1 MRVIAALACFA
12 IACTVQATADT
23 RVIKTLGS
31 ARIEITS
38 DGLWV
43 SVRGQDYRVNV
54 SRLPLIPSDCPQT
67 GVNENCVQLWDGIA
81 WDEPREVLYL
91 AAAPHIGQNK
101 QWMIFAYDL
110 RSAQIKRIGDE
121 AAEGL
126 VAALFLHPAGIWPIS
141 GTTPAVP
148 VARPPGWSSSTLRP
162 ATSAHSD
169 FRQRTKASDPES
181 SQSDGLGYRPY
192 STMRKSS
199 MSPPAELAKKRR
211 RRGRDRWGSRRYSI
225 AADP

>member
-1 MRVIAALACFA
+1 
-12 IACTVQATADT
+12 VQATADT

-31 ARIEITS
+31 ARIQITS
-38 DGLWV
+38 DGLWI
-43 SVRGQDYRVNV
+43 SVRGRDYRVNV

-121 AAEGL
+121 AGGGFGSGVVSPSGRYLAYIGYDVCGACCTTSRL
-126 VAALFLHPAGIWPIS
+126 VLLDTQTRDLGTFRLPAANQSERPRIIAIRWTGVSAVQYDAQIVNEPACRNGQE
-141 GTTPAVP
+141 A
-148 VARPPGWSSSTLRP
+148 
-162 ATSAHSD
+162 
-169 FRQRTKASDPES
+169 KASWTGSVGVSEI
-181 SQSDGLGYRPY
+181 LN
-192 STMRKSS
+192 
-199 MSPPAELAKKRR
+199 RR
-211 RRGRDRWGSRRYSI
+211 
-225 AADP
+225 